1 MSVRKLLKRPAR
13 SQVFIPFTLTL
24 ITIFSIILS
33 MPAFLHAAQV
43 TLAWDANKEPVA
55 GYRLYYG
62 HASRNYQSNVDAGN
76 QTSYTWSGLADG
88 KTYYFAA
95 TAYDASN
102 NQSDYSEELVCH
114 TIVPSAGTG
123 GTISPASTVFV
134 TSGGSHTF
142 QISPASGYQVSHVL
156 VNGQSVGAVTSY
168 TFSDVTAPKTISV
181 SFAPVVPT
189 VYTITASVSGSGG
202 SISPSG
208 SVQVNSGGSQTFA
221 ITPASGYRVSDVLV
235 NGASVGAVGS
245 YELKNVQANG
255 TITASFTPITYT
267 ITASVSGS
275 GGTISPSGTV
285 QVNSGGSQTFVI
297 TPAASHEIGSL
308 LVDGKSVNPSSTY
321 TFNSVTGNRAITV
334 SFKPLQIQEKPLAD
348 AGPDQTVAG
357 GALVTLQGSN
367 STAAGNGVLTYLWQ
381 QVEGKAVK
389 LSNPSAPNPT
399 FKAPNVGTR
408 TASLTFR
415 LTVTDGS
422 KMTASDTCIVN
433 VSAAN
438 TPPVASAGRHQ
449 TVDAWTNVTLDGS
462 QSRDPDGTIVAYSWR
477 QTQGPAVQINGSS
490 QAAATFVA
498 PELTAAGAS
507 LVFELTVTDNA
518 GLKATDACIVNVS
531 WAEEPPVADA
541 GPDSAAYEGDL
552 VVMDGMGSFDD
563 DGIVSYRWKQLLG
576 VPADLV
582 DPTSPTLQFTAPA
595 IPGNSE
601 ALVFSLA
608 VTDRNGLQSEDRCM
622 VRIHKKAGVDLG
634 GNWLASSYD
643 GSSFRSTLQLT
654 NHGSLKSGSFV
665 VTFYLSDDGVMKGAL
680 LKTVPIRNMAAGATK
695 NLSFSYRNKTLAGQT
710 IIAEI
715 DPAGAIHELDR
726 DNNLAALPIQQTVF
740 RIATR

>member
-24 ITIFSIILS
+24 ITIFSILCSIPS
-33 MPAFLHAAQV
+33 YLHAAQV
-43 TLAWDANKEPVA
+43 TLAWDANTDPVA

-62 HASRNYQSNVDAGN
+62 HTSRSYQSNVDAGN
-76 QTSYTWSGLADG
+76 RTSYTWSGLEDG

-102 NQSDYSEELVCH
+102 NQSDHSEELVCH
-114 TIVPSAGTG
+114 TIVPSAGAG
-123 GTISPASTVFV
+123 GAILPASTVFV
-134 TSGGSHTF
+134 TSGGSQTF
-142 QISPASGYQVSHVL
+142 QINPANGYQVSNVL

-168 TFSDVTAPKTISV
+168 AFNDVTAPKTISA

-208 SVQVNSGGSQTFA
+208 SVQVNSGGSQTFT
-221 ITPASGYRVSDVLV
+221 ITPANGYRVSDVV
-235 NGASVGAVGS
+235 VGDTSVGAVTS
-245 YELKNVQANG
+245 YKFTDVTGNRR
-255 TITASFTPITYT
+255 ITASFAPITYT

-275 GGTISPSGTV
+275 GGVISPSGKV
-285 QVNSGGSQTFVI
+285 QVNSGSSQTFTI
-297 TPAASHEIGSL
+297 TPAANHEIDSL
-308 LVDGKSVNPSSTY
+308 LVDGKSVTPGSTY
-321 TFNSVTGNRAITV
+321 TFDSVTDNRAITV

-348 AGPDQTVAG
+348 AGPDQMVAG
-357 GALVTLQGSN
+357 GALVTLRGSS
-367 STAAGNGVLTYLWQ
+367 STAGNGVLTYIWQ
-381 QVEGKAVK
+381 QVDGKAVK

-399 FKAPNVGTR
+399 FKAPNVGSR

-422 KMTASDTCIVN
+422 KVTATDTCIVN

-438 TPPVASAGRHQ
+438 APPVASAGQDQ

-462 QSRDPDGTIVAYSWR
+462 QSRDPDGAIVAYSWT

-490 QAAATFVA
+490 QAAANFVA
-498 PELTAAGAS
+498 PEPTAAGAS
-507 LVFELTVTDNA
+507 LVFELTVTDSA
-518 GLKATDACIVNVS
+518 GLKATDACIVNVT

-563 DGIVSYRWKQLLG
+563 DGIVSYRWKQLQG

-595 IPGNSE
+595 IPVNTE
-601 ALVFSLA
+601 ALLFSLT
-608 VTDRNGLQSEDRCM
+608 VVDRNGLQSEDTCL
-622 VRIHKKAGVDLG
+622 VTVHKKAGVDLSG
-634 GNWLASSYD
+634 AWLTSSYD
-643 GSSFRSTLQLT
+643 GSSFRSTLQLA
-654 NHGSLKSGSFV
+654 NHGSLKSGSFKV
-665 VTFYLSDDGVMKGAL
+665 SFHLSGGGVTKGAL
-680 LKTVPIRNMAAGATK
+680 LKTVPIRNIAPGATK

-710 IIAEI
+710 VIAEI
-715 DPAGAIHELDR
+715 DPSGEIHELDR

-740 RIATR
+740 RIPRR